1 VDVVTA
7 IRERRATRAFTSE
20 GVDRATVERL
30 LGIAVQAPSAMNDQP
45 WAFVVFD
52 GVERLKSFSD
62 DAKKVLLAA
71 GQLDFSP
78 QIRTMLTDAAFSIF
92 YGAPVLIV
100 ICATSAQTQAAE
112 DCCLAAQ
119 TLMLAA
125 HDAGLASCPIGFAR
139 PWLNLPET
147 KRHLGIP
154 ETYHPVFPLIL
165 GHGARVEQSHGRRA
179 PTIVWPD
186 PSHSR

>member
-1 VDVVTA
+1 MDVLTT
-7 IRERRATRAFTSE
+7 IRDRRATRAYTDE
-20 GVDRATVERL
+20 KVERVTVEQL

-52 GVERLKSFSD
+52 GAQRLRGFSD
-62 DAKKVLLAA
+62 QAKKVLLAA

-100 ICATSAQTQAAE
+100 ICATSAQAQAAE
-112 DCCLAAQ
+112 DCCLLAQ

-125 HDAGLASCPIGFAR
+125 HDAGLATCPIGFAR

-147 KRHLGIP
+147 KRLLGIP
-154 ETYHPVFPLIL
+154 ESYHPVFPVIL
-165 GHGARVEQSHGRRA
+165 GHAAQTTPSHGRRP

-186 PSHSR
+186 ATRGR